1 MLLAC
6 TVINDW
12 RVSILVDEAHNM
24 VERARKKYSAE
35 LSYVKFNLLQ
45 ISAPKAFKGVIDKL
59 SSSCVSLIQEQE

>member
-1 MLLAC
+1 
-6 TVINDW
+6 
-12 RVSILVDEAHNM
+12 M